1 MSVIKDK
8 QKELHFIELQIAII
22 DNFINTQIS
31 ILEACNIDKNSIL
44 HMETLLLVQSMSRK
58 KKKINIKKYN
68 LLNEIKQLEDK
79 EYGN

>member
-8 QKELHFIELQIAII
+8 QKELHFIELQIAIV

-31 ILEACNIDKNSIL
+31 MLEACNIVKGSKLYID
-44 HMETLLLVQSMSRK
+44 TLLLVQSMSRK

-79 EYGN
+79 EYGY